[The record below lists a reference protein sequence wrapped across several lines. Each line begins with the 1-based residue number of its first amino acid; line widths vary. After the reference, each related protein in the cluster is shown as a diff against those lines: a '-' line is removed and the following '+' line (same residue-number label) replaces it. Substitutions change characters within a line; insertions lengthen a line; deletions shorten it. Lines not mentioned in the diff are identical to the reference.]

1 MFSIDELHLK
11 VSDALAK
18 QNLTLC
24 PYELYEPI
32 SYTLDL
38 GGKRIRP
45 VMVLLAC
52 NLFTDEI
59 SHALP
64 PAMAIEFFHN
74 FTLIHD
80 DIMDDAPIR
89 RNKPTVY
96 KKWNANTAILS
107 GDTMF
112 AKAYELLCETD
123 KEYLYKILG
132 TFTRTAIEVCEGQ
145 QFDMNFE
152 KEESVPIDEYLNMIR
167 LKTAVLLAASMNVGA
182 CMGNASDEDVKNL
195 YSFGIN
201 IGMAFQL
208 QDDLLDVYA
217 DQEKFGKQLGNDIVT
232 NKKTYLLL
240 KAFELCNDSQKDRL
254 RALLKLNEQTEIKVD
269 GVKALY
275 YELDIHKVT
284 TNEIDIYFDKALA
297 DLDKV
302 KVENSRKQEL
312 LKFVSFLVKRDY

>member
-1 MFSIDELHLK
+1 MYTIDELHNR
-11 VSDALAK
+11 VREALTQ
-18 QNLTLC
+18 QNLKLC

-32 SYTLDL
+32 SYTLEL

-52 NLFTDEI
+52 NLFKNDI
-59 SHALP
+59 SKAIHPAL
-64 PAMAIEFFHN
+64 AIEYFHN

-89 RNKPTVY
+89 RNRPTVY

-112 AKAYELLCETD
+112 AKAYELLCDTD
-123 KEYLYKILG
+123 KEYLYRILG
-132 TFTRTAIEVCEGQ
+132 IFTRTAIEVCEGQ

-152 KEESVPIDEYLNMIR
+152 SIESVPIDDYLNMIR
-167 LKTAVLLAASMNVGA
+167 LKTAVLLAASMSVGA
-182 CMGNASDEDVKNL
+182 SMGDASDEDTANL
-195 YSFGIN
+195 YSFGVN

-217 DQEKFGKQLGNDIVT
+217 NQEKFGKQLGNDIIT

-240 KAFELCNDSQKDRL
+240 KAFELCNKDQKERL
-254 RALLKLNEQTEIKVD
+254 RSLLKINNDPEKKVE

-275 YELDIHKVT
+275 DELNIHKVT
-284 TNEIDIYFDKALA
+284 SFEIGVYYDKALD
-297 DLDKV
+297 DLKKINVDD
-302 KVENSRKQEL
+302 SRKQEL
-312 LKFVSFLVKRDY
+312 LSFVSFLVKRDY